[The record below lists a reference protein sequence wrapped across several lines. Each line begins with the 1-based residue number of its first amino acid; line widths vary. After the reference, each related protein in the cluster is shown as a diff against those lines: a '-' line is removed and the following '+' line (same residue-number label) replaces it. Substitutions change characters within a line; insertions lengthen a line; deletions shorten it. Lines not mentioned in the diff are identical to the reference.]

1 MSTARDPTQRLIE
14 LERILALSRPA
25 TASGHEQ
32 AGSVTSHHLA
42 EVPADRIRQ
51 LTSALQCGLD
61 DTVDEIDA
69 VAMRLLLNDF
79 RIGVSHLRAITQTA
93 GAQIDDAADLIREG
107 ERFEQRERKVEAR
120 RATQRVDGTSQS

>member
-1 MSTARDPTQRLIE
+1 VSTARDPTQRLIE
-14 LERILALSRPA
+14 LERILAQSRLV

-32 AGSVTSHHLA
+32 AGSVTSHLA
-42 EVPADRIRQ
+42 GVPVDRIRQ
-51 LTSALQCGLD
+51 LTSALQRGLD

-79 RIGVSHLRAITQTA
+79 RIAVPHLRAIAQTA
-93 GAQIDDAADLIREG
+93 GARMDDAADLIREG
-107 ERFEQRERKVEAR
+107 QRFVRREQKLES